1 LHLLS
6 EQQRARAKVE
16 TEEALSTDLQVRATL
31 WLTRLPERETGVS
44 IFDIL
49 AGEWTQ
55 PALNAAQ
62 RGTNCDAGLKRHV
75 EHLARRLH
83 EQEQRAQQA
92 DAVIA
97 DLRHRHESNERGRQ
111 QDRNIIGSLESRLQ
125 EQEQQSRK
133 DRTLIVQLQEDCR
146 QWSLHCNSKEGE
158 MKKLQTKLDNLTQAY
173 KEQKRETQRLQ
184 QIYQALQTENGKLRR
199 EKRALQLETHPLR
212 LRNNDLLRENK
223 ALRDENE
230 KVEQQCDRLEGD
242 LARIRSERDSWRK
255 HAYKLKDRIT
265 TQPAM
270 GPTSFPSKR
279 SSIHYSY
286 SSGGSSPTYAAS
298 SRESSKERRT

>member
-1 LHLLS
+1 LYLLS

-16 TEEALSTDLQVRATL
+16 TEEALFAGLQVRATL

-62 RGTNCDAGLKRHV
+62 RGTDCDAGLKRHV
-75 EHLARRLH
+75 EQLARGLQ
-83 EQEQRAQQA
+83 EQKQRAQQA

-97 DLRHRHESNERGRQ
+97 DLRRRHESNERGRQ
-111 QDRNIIGSLESRLQ
+111 QDRNDIGLLESRLQ
-125 EQEQQSRK
+125 EPEQQSRK
-133 DRTLIVQLQEDCR
+133 DRTLIVQLQKDCR
-146 QWSLHCNSKEGE
+146 QWSLYCNNREGE
-158 MKKLQTKLDNLTQAY
+158 IKKLQTRLDNLTQAY
-173 KEQKRETQRLQ
+173 EEQKRETQRLQ
-184 QIYQALQTENGKLRR
+184 QAYRALGTENDKLRK

-212 LRNNDLLRENK
+212 LRNNELLKENK
-223 ALRDENE
+223 TLRGENE
-230 KVEQQCDRLEGD
+230 KVEQRCERLEGD
-242 LARIRSERDSWRK
+242 LAKIRSERDSWRN

-279 SSIHYSY
+279 SSRHDSH
-286 SSGGSSPTYAAS
+286 SSRGSSPTYVAS